1 MTKFI
6 HTADLHIDSPLR
18 GLAVR
23 DEAMMRRVQRATRT
37 ALERIVD
44 LAIEQQVEFILIAG
58 DLFDGDWKDMHS
70 GQWVAGQFRRL
81 ADADIGVYYIRG
93 NHDAVSQIQ
102 RKIRWPDNVVELPH
116 DEPATIT
123 LEDIGV
129 AIHGQGFADRE
140 VMIDLAAKYPQRISG
155 MFNVAMLHTSLTGSE
170 HHDTYAPT
178 TIETL
183 RSRGYD
189 YWALGHIHLRNLEP
203 LSTEPY
209 VAYSGNPQGRHI
221 REPGAKG
228 CLIAEIEGDSLKDV
242 TFHSTDS
249 LRWQELVLDV
259 SQETSLEGVL
269 AQASSA
275 IQAGHAQHQ
284 GLGSAFRL
292 TFCGATKVHQQLSDL
307 IKRNEVLLE
316 IHNTA
321 EAIDDE
327 IWIEKIRFETQ
338 PESHGMFQDTHD
350 LWGSISQQFDK
361 VQADTEATK
370 QLEELVKPVLD
381 KVSAQHITLS
391 DDGTLDERMPQ
402 WITAAEELLR
412 SRLGAANE

>member
-37 ALERIVD
+37 ALERVID
-44 LAIEQQVEFILIAG
+44 LALKEQVAFVVIAG

-70 GQWVAGQFRRL
+70 GQWAAGQFRRL
-81 ADADIGVYYIRG
+81 ADANIGVYYIRG

-116 DEPATIT
+116 DEPATIV
-123 LEDIGV
+123 LEDHGV

-140 VMIDLAAKYPQRISG
+140 VTIDLAARYPQRVNG
-155 MFNVAMLHTSLTGSE
+155 MFNLGMLHTSLTGSE
-170 HHDTYAPT
+170 QHDTYAPT

-183 RSRGYD
+183 RARGYD
-189 YWALGHIHLRNLEP
+189 YWALGHIHLRNADP

-228 CLIAEIEGDSLKDV
+228 CLIGEIDGDHLQNV
-242 TFHSTDS
+242 TFHATDS
-249 LRWQELVLDV
+249 LRWQERVLDV
-259 SQETSLEGVL
+259 TGEKSLDSVIAKAGD
-269 AQASSA
+269 A
-275 IQAGHAQHQ
+275 IRTGHHQHE

-292 TFCGATKVHQQLSDL
+292 TFRGSTQVHEELSDL
-307 IKRNEVLLE
+307 IKRGEVLQEL
-316 IHNTA
+316 HSAA
-321 EAIDDE
+321 ESIDDE

-338 PESHGMFQDTHD
+338 PHDQAVLHDAHD
-350 LWGSISQQFDK
+350 LWGSIAQQFDK
-361 VQADTEATK
+361 VQDNPDALK

-381 KVSAQHITLS
+381 KVSAQHISLT

-402 WITAAEELLR
+402 WMAAAEQLLR
-412 SRLGAANE
+412 SRLGANNA